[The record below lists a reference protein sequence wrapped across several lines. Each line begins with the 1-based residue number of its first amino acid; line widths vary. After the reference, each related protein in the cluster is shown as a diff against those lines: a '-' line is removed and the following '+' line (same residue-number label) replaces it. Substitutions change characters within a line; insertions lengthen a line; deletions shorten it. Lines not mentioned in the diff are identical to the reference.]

1 MQLRFE
7 IPDTFWSLFRSVN
20 RETYIEAL
28 LYINEEYQYSNYF
41 LTREVCIQVLSDMYV
56 KKQIELKREENE
68 TDFDMLETPSSRILN
83 WLLRTGWLKRIE
95 DYNTL
100 ATNIVI
106 PDYSAVFIDAF
117 ERLSSEEMEETQV
130 YIQNVYAT
138 LFSFKNNPRTD
149 LNMLRTAL
157 INTRRL
163 NKALQDMLHNM
174 DKFFARLLE
183 QKSYGE
189 LLKEHLEGY
198 VEEIVRKKYHIL
210 KTSDNFYIYKMDIKK
225 CIREMRED
233 EEWIEN
239 VRARSRAMGDTKEDV
254 LDLLDLIER
263 GFDDI
268 EHRISNMDK
277 EHTKY
282 VRATVTRLNY
292 LLSGETDTKGLV
304 IQLLNQMSAAA
315 DREHSV
321 SVNGTFSAGVTISGA
336 GISGVEKRLWS
347 YEEMLQKTG
356 EKMNL
361 SLLEMVSEKSLYKR
375 RKGKKDFISQMAAD
389 EENEDLNREDVLK
402 LNRIQMRYSRK
413 QIEDFIES
421 HMKDEVMDAGQIAV
435 TDEEAF
441 EKLILAYDYSTRKNS
456 KYMILDE
463 EPEIVEN
470 GKYRYPALKFVRRG
484 V

>member
-7 IPDTFWSLFRSVN
+7 IPETFWSLFRSVN
-20 RETYIEAL
+20 REAYMEAL
-28 LYINEEYQYSNYF
+28 MVINDEYQYSNYF
-41 LTREVCIQVLSDMYV
+41 LTREVCIQVLGDMYL
-56 KKQIELKREENE
+56 KKQMKLKKEEDE
-68 TDFDMLETPSSRILN
+68 TEFDMLETPSSRILN
-83 WLLRTGWLKRIE
+83 WLLRTGWLKKIE
-95 DYNTL
+95 DYHTL

-106 PDYSAVFIDAF
+106 PDYAAVFIDAF
-117 ERLSSEEMEETQV
+117 ERLSSEDMEETEI

-138 LFSFKNNPRTD
+138 LFSFQNDPRVN

-157 INTRRL
+157 VNTRRL

-174 DKFFARLLE
+174 DKFFARLLD
-183 QKSYGE
+183 QKFYGD

-225 CIREMRED
+225 CLRDMRED
-233 EEWIEN
+233 EAWIEM
-239 VRARSRAMGDTKEDV
+239 VRERSKAMGDTKEDV
-254 LDLLDLIER
+254 IDLLDQIER

-304 IQLLNQMSAAA
+304 IQLLNRMSAG
-315 DREHSV
+315 DD
-321 SVNGTFSAGVTISGA
+321 
-336 GISGVEKRLWS
+336 
-347 YEEMLQKTG
+347 YEEIVRRTG
-356 EKMNL
+356 ERMNL

-375 RKGKKDFISQMAAD
+375 RKARRDFISQMEVEEETAD
-389 EENEDLNREDVLK
+389 LDREDVLK
-402 LNRIQMRYSRK
+402 LNWIQVRYSRK
-413 QIEDFIES
+413 QIEAFIEN
-421 HMKDEVMDAGQIAV
+421 HMVGEVMDTATLCLTA
-435 TDEEAF
+435 EEEF
-441 EKLILAYDYSTRKNS
+441 EKLILAYDMSTRRNS
-456 KYMILDE
+456 KYMVLEE
-463 EPEIVEN
+463 EPEMIEKN
-470 GKYRYPALKFVRRG
+470 GYRYPALKFVRRR

>member
-20 RETYIEAL
+20 REAYIEAL
-28 LYINEEYQYSNYF
+28 MVINDEYQYNNYF
-41 LTREVCIQVLSDMYV
+41 LTREVCIQILSDMYL
-56 KKQIELKREENE
+56 KKQIKLKREEDE
-68 TDFDMLETPSSRILN
+68 TEFDMLDTPSSRILN
-83 WLLRTGWLKRIE
+83 WLLRTGWLKKIE

-106 PDYSAVFIDAF
+106 PDYAAIFIDAF
-117 ERLSSEEMEETQV
+117 ERLSSEDMEETEI

-138 LFSFKNNPRTD
+138 LFSFRNDPRVN

-157 INTRRL
+157 VNTRRL

-174 DKFFARLLE
+174 DKFFARLLD
-183 QKSYGE
+183 QKFYGD
-189 LLKEHLEGY
+189 LLKEHLDGY

-225 CIREMRED
+225 CLRDMREN
-233 EEWIEN
+233 EEWIET
-239 VRARSRAMGDTKEDV
+239 VRERSKAMGDTKEDV
-254 LDLLDLIER
+254 LDLLDQIER

-304 IQLLNQMSAAA
+304 IQLLNRMSAG
-315 DREHSV
+315 DD
-321 SVNGTFSAGVTISGA
+321 
-336 GISGVEKRLWS
+336 
-347 YEEMLQKTG
+347 YEEILKNTG
-356 EKMNL
+356 AKMNL
-361 SLLEMVSEKSLYKR
+361 SLLEMISEKSLYKKQKSR
-375 RKGKKDFISQMAAD
+375 KDFISQMED
-389 EENEDLNREDVLK
+389 EKETEDLNREDVLK
-402 LNRIQMRYSRK
+402 LNRIQVRYSRK
-413 QIEDFIES
+413 QIEAFIEN
-421 HMKDEVMDAGQIAV
+421 HMQDEVMDAAKLSLTSQ
-435 TDEEAF
+435 EEF
-441 EKLILAYDYSTRKNS
+441 EKLILAYDMSTRRNS
-456 KYMILDE
+456 RYMVLEE
-463 EPEIVEN
+463 EPEMIEKD
-470 GKYRYPALKFVRRG
+470 GYRYPALKFVRRR